1 MPLSQQQSAV
11 LLRAAQ
17 PRESVQRARD
27 AENKRTNQLEVS
39 TWLKHLKKF
48 SYEAID
54 VFDEFKYEALWR
66 EAKKNGQD
74 IMIGKGAWRWRH
86 SDSIMVDF
94 EKDIVSRSRDEEKK
108 KIIKLLL
115 DDANGKDLTVLPVFG
130 MPGLGKTTFIQLIY
144 NDPEI
149 KNYFQIRRWICRKK

>member
-1 MPLSQQQSAV
+1 
-11 LLRAAQ
+11 
-17 PRESVQRARD
+17 
-27 AENKRTNQLEVS
+27 
-39 TWLKHLKKF
+39 
-48 SYEAID
+48 
-54 VFDEFKYEALWR
+54 
-66 EAKKNGQD
+66 
-74 IMIGKGAWRWRH
+74 
-86 SDSIMVDF
+86 MVDF

-149 KNYFQIRRWICRKK
+149 KNYFQIRRWCCVPDVFDIVTITNSICMRSEINREKALQDLQEEVGGKKFLIVLDDVWNWDFDKWGKLKTFLRQGGKVLYVH